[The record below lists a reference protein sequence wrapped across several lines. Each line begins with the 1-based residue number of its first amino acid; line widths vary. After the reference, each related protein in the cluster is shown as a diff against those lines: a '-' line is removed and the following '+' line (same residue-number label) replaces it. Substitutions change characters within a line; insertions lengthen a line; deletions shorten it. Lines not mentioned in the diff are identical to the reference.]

1 MTYVLFFRESPV
13 WHVLKVV
20 LGVAVVIKVSKD
32 VSDILL
38 KVIEWE
44 SDCFEHFFQLYHGEA
59 FFSAISWREQVNF
72 QRDDD
77 EVHFVLDQHS

>member
-1 MTYVLFFRESPV
+1 MIISLWGAFCPGGLLSRGLLSCSRLIYITVCSIANSEKDQRMTYVLFFRESPV

-38 KVIEWE
+38 KVIE
-44 SDCFEHFFQLYHGEA
+44 
-59 FFSAISWREQVNF
+59 
-72 QRDDD
+72 
-77 EVHFVLDQHS
+77 